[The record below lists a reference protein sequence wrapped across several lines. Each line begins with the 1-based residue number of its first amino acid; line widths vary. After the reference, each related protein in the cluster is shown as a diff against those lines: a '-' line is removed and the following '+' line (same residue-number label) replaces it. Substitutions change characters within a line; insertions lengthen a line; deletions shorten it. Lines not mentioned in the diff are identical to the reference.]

1 MWKCEAM
8 ISRSLIDI
16 KIAQFLTHAFHRIR
30 RSTAKHFNWNQTED
44 TVGRARSEIPF
55 NQFSLW
61 TKVTTNTN
69 YKNIIE
75 NSSYMHCRFCHASF
89 SLLHTFNKHS
99 IPSAIATGY
108 KNQRKYDIID
118 EKCSLYVSCVLSVG
132 KVDPVVWKILQLL
145 SSDTD

>member
-1 MWKCEAM
+1 MWKCKAK

-44 TVGRARSEIPF
+44 TVGRARNKIPF

-61 TKVTTNTN
+61 TKVTTTTFVYCTIILKFKEYITPPSAC
-69 YKNIIE
+69 YK
-75 NSSYMHCRFCHASF
+75 H
-89 SLLHTFNKHS
+89 FNKHS